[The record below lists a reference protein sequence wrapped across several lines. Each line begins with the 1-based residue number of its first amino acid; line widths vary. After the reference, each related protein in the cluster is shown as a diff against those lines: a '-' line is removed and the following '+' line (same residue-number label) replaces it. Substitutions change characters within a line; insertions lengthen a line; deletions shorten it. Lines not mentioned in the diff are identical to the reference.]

1 MGMPLNRQQV
11 FFCSTV
17 VYSELEKYLLDL
29 SVSAT
34 TNESFVSLNLRR
46 PVLQQQK
53 SYYIGPGIRYH
64 QREYNDDLPV
74 TILEQVAS
82 S

>member
-1 MGMPLNRQQV
+1 MPLNRQQV

-46 PVLQQQK
+46 PVLLQPK
-53 SYYIGPGIRYH
+53 SLDESPEVSYLYYCNAQHAYLG
-64 QREYNDDLPV
+64 
-74 TILEQVAS
+74 
-82 S
+82 